1 LRRCFIP
8 VRTAEAVW
16 QGKLRDGQGRLT
28 LGSGAYDGPYS
39 FASRVEQGPGTNP
52 EELIAAAH
60 AGCFPMALS
69 FMLEQAGYTPERIQ
83 TAARVFLERVGEG
96 FKITA
101 INLET
106 EARVP
111 GIDEKTFLDKAEA
124 AKNGCPVSQALA
136 GVEVNL
142 QVKLPQ

>member
-1 LRRCFIP
+1 MP

-16 QGKLRDGQGRLT
+16 QGKLRDGHGHLT

-39 FASRVEQGPGTNP
+39 FASRFEQGPGTNP

-60 AGCFPMALS
+60 AGCFSMALS
-69 FMLEQAGYTPERIQ
+69 FMLEQAGYTPEHVH
-83 TAARVFLERVGEG
+83 TVAKAFLERVGEG

-101 INLET
+101 ITLET
-106 EARVP
+106 EAKIP
-111 GIDEKTFLDKAEA
+111 GIDEKTLLDKAEA

-136 GVEVNL
+136 GVEINL
-142 QVKLPQ
+142 QVKLLR

>member
-1 LRRCFIP
+1 LRRCSMP

-16 QGKLRDGQGRLT
+16 QGKLRDGQGRLK
-28 LGSGAYDGPYS
+28 LGSGAYEGPYS
-39 FASRVEQGPGTNP
+39 FASRFEQGPGTNP

-60 AGCFPMALS
+60 AGCFSMALS

-83 TAARVFLERVGEG
+83 TSARVFLERVGEG

-111 GIDEKTFLDKAEA
+111 GIDEKTFLEKAEA

-136 GVEVNL
+136 GVEINL